1 VRLRSCI
8 AATLLL
14 AAGAPAFAAQ
24 GPESMAVEPFAEAV
38 VELHINDQP
47 APATL
52 VVRRDVDGTLLISA
66 ADLATLRLKTPLRGA
81 VQVNGERYYRLGPEM
96 GAVVTLDDA
105 TMQAQVTVPADLS
118 CCRTPAA

>member
-1 VRLRSCI
+1 MRLRSCI

-24 GPESMAVEPFAEAV
+24 GPESMTVEPFAEAV

-66 ADLATLRLKTPLRGA
+66 ADLVTLRLKTPLRGA
-81 VQVNGERYYRLGPEM
+81 VQVNGERYYRLSEEM
-96 GAVVTLDDA
+96 GAVVAFDESTL
-105 TMQAQVTVPADLS
+105 TGRVTLPARS
-118 CCRTPAA
+118 RM